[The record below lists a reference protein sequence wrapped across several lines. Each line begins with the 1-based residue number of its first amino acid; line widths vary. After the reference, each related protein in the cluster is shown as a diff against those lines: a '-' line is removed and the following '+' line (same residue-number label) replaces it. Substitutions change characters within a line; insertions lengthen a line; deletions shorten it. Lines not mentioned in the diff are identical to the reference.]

1 MGMKA
6 ITIYTPATAE
16 PHIYAEDDAQVHR
29 ALIGSSG
36 ITLADSKLACSVL
49 NANTVRIASG
59 LYSMQGYLLSV
70 VSGTYQDLTVDS
82 GSAGAYRHDL
92 VIADFVRG
100 SGSTADAFTFQILKG
115 TNATSEAG
123 AADPTIIQE
132 DLTGETVSGVHRQEV
147 LYRLL
152 ISGTDTPVVERVAPY
167 IGNVYQ

>member
-36 ITLADSKLACSVL
+36 ITLADSKLACTVL

-100 SGSTADAFTFQILKG
+100 SGSTADAFTFQIVKG

-123 AADPTIIQE
+123 AADPSITQD
-132 DLTGETVSGVHRQEV
+132 DLTDSGSHRQEV